1 MKKILCILSIIFAS
15 GCSAFKEQG
24 ERNLVPQLE
33 KEYANIQTINTVYME
48 NYVNPNKILFASE
61 EEVQMSL
68 VQQKT
73 EKLLVERVKAYNQLA
88 EKLGEEFFEQ
98 VDEMLPRKMEVK
110 NGRVYYQY
118 KK

>member
-1 MKKILCILSIIFAS
+1 
-15 GCSAFKEQG
+15 
-24 ERNLVPQLE
+24 
-33 KEYANIQTINTVYME
+33 
-48 NYVNPNKILFASE
+48 
-61 EEVQMSL
+61 MSL